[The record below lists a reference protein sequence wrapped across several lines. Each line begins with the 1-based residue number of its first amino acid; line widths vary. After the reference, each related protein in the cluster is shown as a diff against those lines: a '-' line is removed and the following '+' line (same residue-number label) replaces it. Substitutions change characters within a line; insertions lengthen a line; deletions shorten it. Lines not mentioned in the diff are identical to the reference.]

1 MAKRIF
7 REWDEERT
15 ALLGQDKLFVQNGKG
30 GANYYCA
37 WLKEPEVEQC
47 PVCGGEVIRIQDLFS
62 KTYLELICEGER
74 KRVIQLQYNFYKWRC
89 LNGDCRHIFAKGI
102 DFASRYDHVTYRLE
116 DEIAHRVMENNSYG
130 KIHMQFQESI
140 SRQAIGQIFN
150 RWVYKKEELRKTQIP
165 LSKIAIL
172 SGNTDKDYY
181 TIFINLDDG
190 IKIYDVLFGVNT
202 LEIAATIRAI
212 GVENIKIVLSDCNP
226 TIISAIKDNLPDA
239 LHIIP
244 VEYWFDLVTDDF
256 AYFSHEKLKW
266 NPTPN
271 KDILF
276 LTPQADLGYRVNDLK
291 RLLNDRPAVKKPH
304 ADYNRIR
311 DIISRRDEL
320 WVYDELIEWT
330 ETVDCEFKEQLS
342 ATVIQLKEYRKEIE
356 AHVLNYTDVPEQLHY
371 FTSRLEELI
380 RSLKTFS
387 TEVLRARVLYSTD
400 VELNDWCGVPIE
412 AAIKALEN
420 MKPQAEEYED
430 DYE

>member
-30 GANYYCA
+30 GANYYYA
-37 WLKEPEVEQC
+37 WLKEPEVERC
-47 PVCGGEVIRIQDLFS
+47 PICGGEVIRIQDLFS
-62 KTYLELICEGER
+62 KTYQELICKGER

-89 LNGDCRHIFAKGI
+89 LNSECRHIFAKEI
-102 DFASRYDHVTYRLE
+102 DFASRLDNVTYRLE
-116 DEIAHRVMENNSYG
+116 DEIARRVMENNSYG
-130 KIHMQFQESI
+130 KIHMQFQESV

-150 RWVYKKEELRKTQIP
+150 RWVNKKEELRKTQTP
-165 LSKIAIL
+165 PSKIAIL
-172 SGNTDKDYY
+172 SGKTDKDYY
-181 TIFINLDDG
+181 TIFISLDDG

-202 LEIAATIRAI
+202 LEIAATIKNI
-212 GVENIKIVLSDCNP
+212 GIDNITTVLSDCNP

-271 KDILF
+271 KDNLV
-276 LTPQADLGYRVNDLK
+276 LTPPAELGYRVSDIK
-291 RLLNDRPAVKKPH
+291 RLLNDRPALKKPY
-304 ADYNRIR
+304 ADYNRLR

-330 ETVDCEFKEQLS
+330 ESVDGEFKEQLT
-342 ATVIQLKEYRKEIE
+342 ATVMQLKEYRNEIE
-356 AHVLNYTDVPEQLHY
+356 AHVFNYTEVPEQLHY

-380 RSLKTFS
+380 KVPRTFS
-387 TEVLRARVLYSTD
+387 TEVLRARVLYSAD
-400 VELNDWCGVPIE
+400 AKLDDWRGVPID
-412 AAIKALEN
+412 AAIKVIEN
-420 MKPQAEEYED
+420 MKQQTEEYED

>member
-15 ALLGQDKLFVQNGKG
+15 ALLGQDKLFVQKGKG
-30 GANYYCA
+30 DAKYYYA
-37 WLKEPEVEQC
+37 WLKEPEVERC
-47 PVCGGEVIRIQDLFS
+47 PVCGGEVVRIQDLFS
-62 KTYLELICEGER
+62 KTYQELICEGER

-89 LNGDCRHIFAKGI
+89 LNRECRHIFAKEI
-102 DFASRYDHVTYRLE
+102 DFASRLDNVTYRLE

-150 RWVYKKEELRKTQIP
+150 RWVYKKEELRKPQIP
-165 LSKIAIL
+165 PSKIAIL
-172 SGNTDKDYY
+172 SGKTDKDYY
-181 TIFINLDDG
+181 TIFISLDEG
-190 IKIYDVLFGVNT
+190 IKIYDILFGVNT
-202 LEIAATIRAI
+202 LEIAAAIRAI
-212 GVENIKIVLSDCNP
+212 GVENIQIILSDCNP

-271 KDILF
+271 KDNLV
-276 LTPQADLGYRVNDLK
+276 LTPQAELGYRVNDLK
-291 RLLNDRPAVKKPH
+291 RLLNDRPVVKKPY
-304 ADYNRIR
+304 ADYNRLR

-330 ETVDCEFKEQLS
+330 ESADGEFKEQLT
-342 ATVIQLKEYRKEIE
+342 ATVMQLKEYKNEIE
-356 AHVLNYTDVPEQLHY
+356 AHVLNHNEVPEQLHF

-380 RSLKTFS
+380 SPLRTFS
-387 TEVLRARVLYSTD
+387 TDVLRARVLYSTD
-400 VELNDWCGVPIE
+400 VSLDDWGGVPID
-412 AAIKALEN
+412 AAIKAIEN
-420 MKPQAEEYED
+420 MKQTEEYED

>member
-15 ALLGQDKLFVQNGKG
+15 ALLGQDKLFVQKGKG
-30 GANYYCA
+30 DAKYYYA
-37 WLKEPEVEQC
+37 WLKEPEVERC
-47 PVCGGEVIRIQDLFS
+47 PVCGGEVVRIQDLFS
-62 KTYLELICEGER
+62 KTYQELICEGER

-89 LNGDCRHIFAKGI
+89 LNRECRHIFAKEI
-102 DFASRYDHVTYRLE
+102 DFASRLDNVTYRLE

-165 LSKIAIL
+165 PSKIAIL
-172 SGNTDKDYY
+172 SGKTDKDYY
-181 TIFINLDDG
+181 TIFISLDDG

-202 LEIAATIRAI
+202 LEIAAAIRAI
-212 GVENIKIVLSDCNP
+212 GVENIQIALSDCNP

-266 NPTPN
+266 NPTTN
-271 KDILF
+271 KDSLV
-276 LTPQADLGYRVNDLK
+276 LTSPAELGYRVNDLK
-291 RLLNDRPAVKKPH
+291 RLLNDRPAVKKPY
-304 ADYNRIR
+304 ADYNRLR

-330 ETVDCEFKEQLS
+330 DSVDGEFKEQLT
-342 ATVIQLKEYRKEIE
+342 ATVMQLKEYRSEIE
-356 AHVLNYTDVPEQLHY
+356 AHVLNYTEVSEQLHY
-371 FTSRLEELI
+371 FTARLEELI
-380 RSLKTFS
+380 RVPRTFS

-400 VELNDWCGVPIE
+400 VTLDDWCGAPIE

-420 MKPQAEEYED
+420 MKQTEEYED

>member
-30 GANYYCA
+30 GANYYYA
-37 WLKEPEVEQC
+37 WLKEPEVERC
-47 PVCGGEVIRIQDLFS
+47 PICGGEVIRIQDLFS
-62 KTYLELICEGER
+62 KTYQELICEGER

-89 LNGDCRHIFAKGI
+89 LNNECRHIFAKEI
-102 DFASRYDHVTYRLE
+102 DFASRLDNVTYRLE
-116 DEIAHRVMENNSYG
+116 NEIARRVMENNSYG
-130 KIHMQFQESI
+130 KIHMQFQETV

-150 RWVYKKEELRKTQIP
+150 RWVYKKEELRKTQTP
-165 LSKIAIL
+165 PSKIAIL
-172 SGNTDKDYY
+172 SGKTDKDYY
-181 TIFINLDDG
+181 TIFISLDDG

-202 LEIAATIRAI
+202 LEIAAAI
-212 GVENIKIVLSDCNP
+212 KNIGIDNITTVLSDCNP

-271 KDILF
+271 KDNLV
-276 LTPQADLGYRVNDLK
+276 LTPPAELGYRVNDIK
-291 RLLNDRPAVKKPH
+291 RLLNDRPAVKKPY
-304 ADYNRIR
+304 ADYNRLR

-330 ETVDCEFKEQLS
+330 ESVDGEFKEQLT
-342 ATVIQLKEYRKEIE
+342 ATVMQLKEYQNEIE
-356 AHVLNYTDVPEQLHY
+356 AHVLNYTEVPEQLHY
-371 FTSRLEELI
+371 FTARFEELI
-380 RSLKTFS
+380 KVPRTFS
-387 TEVLRARVLYSTD
+387 TEVLRARVLYSAD
-400 VELNDWCGVPIE
+400 AKLDDWRGVPID
-412 AAIKALEN
+412 AAIKAIEN
-420 MKPQAEEYED
+420 MKQQTEEYED

>member
-30 GANYYCA
+30 GANYYYA
-37 WLKEPEVEQC
+37 WLKEPEVERC
-47 PVCGGEVIRIQDLFS
+47 PICGGEVIRIQDLFS
-62 KTYLELICEGER
+62 KTYQELICEGER

-89 LNGDCRHIFAKGI
+89 LNNECRHIFAKEI
-102 DFASRYDHVTYRLE
+102 DFASRLDNVTYRLE
-116 DEIAHRVMENNSYG
+116 NEIARRVMENNSYG
-130 KIHMQFQESI
+130 KIHMQFQESV

-150 RWVYKKEELRKTQIP
+150 RWVYRKEELRKTQTP
-165 LSKIAIL
+165 PSKFAIL
-172 SGNTDKDYY
+172 SGKTDKDYY
-181 TIFINLDDG
+181 TIFISLDDD

-202 LEIAATIRAI
+202 LEIAATIRTI
-212 GVENIKIVLSDCNP
+212 GVDNITTVLSDCNP

-271 KDILF
+271 KDNLV
-276 LTPQADLGYRVNDLK
+276 LTPPAELGYRVNDIK
-291 RLLNDRPAVKKPH
+291 RLLNDRPAVKKPYD
-304 ADYNRIR
+304 DYNRLR
-311 DIISRRDEL
+311 AIISRRDEL

-330 ETVDCEFKEQLS
+330 ESVDGEFKEQLT
-342 ATVIQLKEYRKEIE
+342 ATVMQLKEYRNEIE
-356 AHVLNYTDVPEQLHY
+356 AHVFNYTEVPEQLHY

-380 RSLKTFS
+380 KVPRTFS
-387 TEVLRARVLYSTD
+387 TEVLRARVLYSAD
-400 VELNDWCGVPIE
+400 SELDDWRGVPID
-412 AAIKALEN
+412 AAIKAIEN
-420 MKPQAEEYED
+420 MKQQTEEYED